1 MKRMLLTL
9 PVLIG
14 IGLLMIGADF
24 RSAKPEAATEV
35 KKHCAGYTILEA
47 GLGIDCLG
55 DTVKLVKKYGYYEL
69 ASHYEK
75 DALAV
80 SGVE

>member
-9 PVLIG
+9 PVLAS

-24 RSAKPEAATEV
+24 RPAKPEAVTEV

-47 GLGIDCLG
+47 ALGIDCMG

-69 ASHYEK
+69 ASNYGQET
-75 DALAV
+75 LAV
-80 SGVE
+80 SEVD